1 MGIIINIL
9 LCIVFFLL
17 GYTAKNLI
25 LYTIVKIKKVD
36 KILAEE
42 QKRANFKEKLDFGYC
57 FEDDKKNN
65 E

>member
-9 LCIVFFLL
+9 LCFVFFLL
-17 GYTAKNLI
+17 GYTAINLI

-42 QKRANFKEKLDFGYC
+42 QKRADFKERFDFGYC

-65 E
+65 K

>member
-36 KILAEE
+36 KE
-42 QKRANFKEKLDFGYC
+42 RFDFGYC

-65 E
+65 K

>member
-1 MGIIINIL
+1 MY
-9 LCIVFFLL
+9 CIFLL

-42 QKRANFKEKLDFGYC
+42 QKRADFKERFDFGYC

-65 E
+65 K